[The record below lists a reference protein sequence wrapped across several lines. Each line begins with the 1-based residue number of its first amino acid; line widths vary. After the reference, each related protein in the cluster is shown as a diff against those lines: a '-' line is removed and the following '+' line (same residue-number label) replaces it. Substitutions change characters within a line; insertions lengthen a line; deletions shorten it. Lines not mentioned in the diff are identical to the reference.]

1 MIGQPVAV
9 AVGADLDP
17 AAVVARGGIV
27 HSNHWAADGSA
38 LAIRVSAARM
48 DDDGYVLVCTDYTAL
63 RRAEQHFETV
73 VTSLGE
79 GVIIIG
85 RDGTVTS
92 ANPAA
97 KRILGVRV
105 VDAFDLPILDAEGQP
120 VAPDA
125 HPVVTTMRTGIACT
139 RYVFA
144 IDRADGRRVW
154 LRGSCALLNPADAEN
169 SPVVASFSD
178 IPTSGR

>member
-1 MIGQPVAV
+1 M
-9 AVGADLDP
+9 
-17 AAVVARGGIV
+17 
-27 HSNHWAADGSA
+27 

-120 VAPDA
+120 VAGRADL
-125 HPVVTTMRTGIACT
+125 V
-139 RYVFA
+139 
-144 IDRADGRRVW
+144 DRARRRNRNVERQLRSPLLLDLLDHLVQLLEGGRLIVPAG
-154 LRGSCALLNPADAEN
+154 LREIVARPSETLGADQEVVQLI
-169 SPVVASFSD
+169 SRIRQRGPV
-178 IPTSGR
+178 